1 MSTFW
6 QEFQGISAFAVAV
19 PLSNSSRNAIAKSCH
34 RLQQKPTV
42 AYSHP
47 INSKDRT
54 LEVHWAH
61 GSGNDQKKQ
70 TKPIEIRNVTNI
82 KPRTTTHLFSKMHK
96 KIHLTEKLFFSWRKH
111 MLIMPSACEYRIH
124 SSPARFAS
132 LLPNGSSL
140 KWGPRD
146 QPFSY
151 LKSTKN
157 ETLCTADEIM
167 IIIIYYHIYQMLAG
181 NLH

>member
-1 MSTFW
+1 MP
-6 QEFQGISAFAVAV
+6 QVAT
-19 PLSNSSRNAIAKSCH
+19 K
-34 RLQQKPTV
+34 
-42 AYSHP
+42 AYSGLQPPNQLQRQDFGSSLGSRQRKRPKKANKAHRD
-47 INSKDRT
+47 SKCDKY
-54 LEVHWAH
+54 
-61 GSGNDQKKQ
+61 Q
-70 TKPIEIRNVTNI
+70 
-82 KPRTTTHLFSKMHK
+82 TTHNHAFVFENAQKNTPDWE
-96 KIHLTEKLFFSWRKH
+96 IVFSWRKH

-124 SSPARFAS
+124 SSSARFAS